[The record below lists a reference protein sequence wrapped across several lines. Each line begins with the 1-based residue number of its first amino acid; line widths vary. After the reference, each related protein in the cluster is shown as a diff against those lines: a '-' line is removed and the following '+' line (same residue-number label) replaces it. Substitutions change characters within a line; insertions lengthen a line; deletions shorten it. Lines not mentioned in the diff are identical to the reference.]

1 MYTLQTG
8 HITLDGAPTKF
19 NDGTSHVT
27 LGASANDAIW
37 LGYPEKFDEINWTFS
52 TPASGGW
59 TAVLEYPTG
68 VDSDNVPNAWGTIT
82 LASDTTSGCT
92 ANGRMHWDASLLTG
106 WVTAYSV
113 PDGAAMLKFPNA
125 TLGSSAGMLGYYVRL
140 RTTAPGTTP
149 IVSDC
154 HASNYL
160 NQSGTSAQAQ
170 CTPGRRPMTWTVII
184 I

>member
-1 MYTLQTG
+1 MAGLPREVRRNQ
-8 HITLDGAPTKF
+8 LDFLHAGQW
-19 NDGTSHVT
+19 
-27 LGASANDAIW
+27 W
-37 LGYPEKFDEINWTFS
+37 LGPRY
-52 TPASGGW
+52 
-59 TAVLEYPTG
+59 LEYPTG

-160 NQSGTSAQAQ
+160 NQSGTKH
-170 CTPGRRPMTWTVII
+170 RRHGAHLAGGL
-184 I
+184 